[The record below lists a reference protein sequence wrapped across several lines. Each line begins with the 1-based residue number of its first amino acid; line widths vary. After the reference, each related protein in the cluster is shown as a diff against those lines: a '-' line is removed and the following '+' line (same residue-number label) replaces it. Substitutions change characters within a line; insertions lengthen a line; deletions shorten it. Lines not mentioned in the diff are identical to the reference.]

1 MKSIAMLAA
10 LAALTWGCGTDDGES
25 ELDADGE
32 TPEMQDPDADVDTQE
47 DPPPEPPPDTD
58 GETEIPVGDPATC
71 EEAEWLHTYV
81 GCDFWP
87 TVLPN
92 VVGKHFD
99 YAVVVSNA
107 GDASASV
114 EIERNGT
121 LVESGEVPP
130 FETRKFFLPWV
141 DELKHWTGMCD
152 TQPSTSA
159 PSFITRRVPGG
170 AYHLVSSVPVTVYQ
184 FNPIEYGPQGGPEG
198 KDWSACDCMFG
209 CHSYTNDASLLQPGT
224 ALTGNYRVTAPAGQ
238 DSEDVTQPG
247 YLSFTGLHPATTVRM
262 RVGAGGQVVGGDDI
276 PDTPAGGIVEFTL
289 DQGEVVRIVGTPQTD
304 LSGSVVNADKAVQV
318 ISGAPC
324 HQLPPD
330 YVACDHLEESVFPA
344 EALGTHYLVTIP
356 TNPRGVPIGHFV
368 KLVGNVDGTTL
379 TYPGGPPPGA
389 PASIAAG
396 QVVDM
401 GIVEVD
407 FEVIGSQPFAVMSF
421 QLGSSLNDPGH
432 LTDYHGDP
440 AQSNVYAVEQ
450 FRLKYVFLAP
460 DDYDFSFAD
469 VVLPDGAAV
478 YLDGVPL
485 AHPVTPVGVGFGVMR
500 VPLPVELGG
509 DYGFTLESDMPVGLQ
524 VMGYGFATSY
534 QYPGGLNLTRIS
546 EPPFI

>member
-1 MKSIAMLAA
+1 MRTVIILAA
-10 LAALTWGCGTDDGES
+10 LAALTLGCGTDDGGS
-25 ELDADGE
+25 EFDGDGE
-32 TPEMQDPDADVDTQE
+32 ALELQDPDADADVPE

-58 GETEIPVGDPATC
+58 EETEIPVGDPATC
-71 EEAEWLHTYV
+71 DEAAFLHTYV

-92 VVGKHFD
+92 FVGKHFD

-107 GDASASV
+107 GDATASI
-114 EIERNGT
+114 EIERNGA

-141 DELKHWTGMCD
+141 DELKHWIGMCD
-152 TQPSTSA
+152 TNPDVSA
-159 PSFITRRVPGG
+159 PTFVSRRVPGG
-170 AYHLVSSVPVTVYQ
+170 AYHLTSSVPVTVYQ

-198 KDWSACDCMFG
+198 KDWSSCDCMFG

-238 DSEDVTQPG
+238 NSEDVTQPG
-247 YLSFTGLHPATTVRM
+247 YLSITGLYPATMVRM
-262 RVGAGGQVVGGDDI
+262 RVSSGGQVVGGDDI

-289 DQGEVVRIVGTPQTD
+289 DQGEVVRLVGTPTTD
-304 LSGSVVNADKAVQV
+304 LSGSVINADKPVQV

-324 HQLPPD
+324 HYMPD
-330 YVACDHLEESVFPA
+330 EYGACDHLEESVFPA

-356 TNPRGVPIGHFV
+356 TNPRGNPIGHVV

-389 PASIAAG
+389 PSSIGAG

-407 FEVIGSQPFAVMSF
+407 FEVVGSQPFAVMSF

-432 LTDYHGDP
+432 IADYRGDP
-440 AQSNVYAVEQ
+440 AQSNMYAVEQ
-450 FRLKYVFLAP
+450 FRTKYVFLAP

-469 VVLPDGAAV
+469 VVLPDGAVV

-485 AHPVTPVGVGFGVMR
+485 SLPVTPVGSGFGVMR
-500 VPLPVELGG
+500 VPLPVAAG
-509 DYGFTLESDMPVGLQ
+509 DFGFTLESDMPVGLQ

-534 QYPGGLNLTRIS
+534 QVPGGLNLTRIS